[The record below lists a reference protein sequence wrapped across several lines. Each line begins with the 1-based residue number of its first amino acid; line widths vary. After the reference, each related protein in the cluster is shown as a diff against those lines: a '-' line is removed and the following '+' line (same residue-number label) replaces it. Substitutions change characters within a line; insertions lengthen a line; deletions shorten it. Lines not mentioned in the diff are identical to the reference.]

1 MTWVARDRAQ
11 TATQAPSSQA
21 GRQGWQQGRRRTPL
35 IRTPGDPSIHQVHQ
49 VIPLFFTFPTLVS
62 PLSPALM
69 HPLYKFIV
77 QMWILLLPLNS
88 VNVFPIFWQ
97 LKLQK
102 LDPIALSSLHFS
114 LQHSQ
119 HCCHSFPCKFM
130 IDWDNWQ
137 WRCIFTC
144 QHSSCIVTPT
154 LDIAKCQ
161 LLKMRWETHTL
172 SSSQSCDRY
181 DLDISGPSSTD
192 STPSLRRRATQT
204 TESRCEPRFEIFQSI
219 NWRAYST
226 RWRDLWRWELHSSG
240 LSADLWPVYVP
251 SELWPVCPVNQLP
264 TDFQQLPEPLWWVFG
279 PHKVNVRWTKQL
291 LCDHNDGQTRSQ
303 TRPLPKEFLNWRRT
317 DKRHARYMRQ
327 LQFSRD
333 V

>member
-1 MTWVARDRAQ
+1 MC
-11 TATQAPSSQA
+11 
-21 GRQGWQQGRRRTPL
+21 
-35 IRTPGDPSIHQVHQ
+35 
-49 VIPLFFTFPTLVS
+49 
-62 PLSPALM
+62 
-69 HPLYKFIV
+69 
-77 QMWILLLPLNS
+77 ILLLPLNS

-137 WRCIFTC
+137 WQRRCIFTC
-144 QHSSCIVTPT
+144 HHSSCIVTPT
-154 LDIAKCQ
+154 FDIAKCQ
-161 LLKMRWETHTL
+161 LLKMRWEIHTL
-172 SSSQSCDRY
+172 SSSQSCDSY

-219 NWRAYST
+219 NWGAYST

-240 LSADLWPVYVP
+240 LSADLWPVYVTSMP
-251 SELWPVCPVNQLP
+251 SESAGHRFSTTSWTPVMGVWTAQSQCEMDQAALVWPQRWSNTVSDQTAAKGIPKLEENRQTSRNIHTPVSIQLRRIKLP
-264 TDFQQLPEPLWWVFG
+264 TKSENIIYVEEWNRIV
-279 PHKVNVRWTKQL
+279 
-291 LCDHNDGQTRSQ
+291 
-303 TRPLPKEFLNWRRT
+303 
-317 DKRHARYMRQ
+317 
-327 LQFSRD
+327 
-333 V
+333 